1 VFSERKLTFNIQI
14 NLVDKNS
21 VGGQCQKIY
30 ATILTMIAKIEGIV
44 WDTNNKFLTVG
55 VGGIGFKIYSTT
67 EIKTTSHKGQKIS
80 LFTHLVVREDA
91 LDLYG
96 FLTEE
101 ELKFFEMI
109 ISISGIGP
117 KTGLNVLNISSVSAL
132 KRAISSGDT
141 SHLTKVSGIGKKIAE
156 KMVLELKDKVM
167 ITEEESDMN
176 LRDEIDAIE
185 GLKSLGYAPK
195 DARDALRE
203 IDKKLTKTGDR
214 IKAALKILGK

>member
-1 VFSERKLTFNIQI
+1 
-14 NLVDKNS
+14 
-21 VGGQCQKIY
+21 
-30 ATILTMIAKIEGIV
+30 MIAKIEGIV
-44 WDTNNKFLTVG
+44 WDNNNKFLTVG
-55 VGGIGFKIYSTT
+55 VGGIGFKIFTT
-67 EIKTTSHKGQKIS
+67 AETKDVSQKGQRIS

-91 LDLYG
+91 LNLYG

-117 KTGLNVLNISSVSAL
+117 KTALNVLNISSVLAL
-132 KRAISSGDT
+132 KKAISSGDT

-167 ITEEESDMN
+167 ITDEENDIN
-176 LRDEIDAIE
+176 LGEEIDAIE
-185 GLKSLGYAPK
+185 GLKSLGYTPK
-195 DARDALRE
+195 DAREALQE
-203 IDKKLTKTGDR
+203 IDKKITKTGDR

>member
-1 VFSERKLTFNIQI
+1 
-14 NLVDKNS
+14 
-21 VGGQCQKIY
+21 
-30 ATILTMIAKIEGIV
+30 MIAKIEGIV
-44 WDTNNKFLTVG
+44 WETNNKFLTVG
-55 VGGIGFKIYSTT
+55 VGGIGFKIFGTAET
-67 EIKTTSHKGQKIS
+67 KLTAQKGEKIS

-141 SHLTKVSGIGKKIAE
+141 SHLTKVSGIGKKIAD

-167 ITEEESDMN
+167 ITEEESDIS
-176 LRDEIDAIE
+176 LRDEIDAVE
-185 GLKSLGYAPK
+185 GLKALGYNQK

-203 IDKKLTKTGDR
+203 VEKNITKTGDR
-214 IKAALKILGK
+214 IRAALKILGK

>member
-1 VFSERKLTFNIQI
+1 
-14 NLVDKNS
+14 
-21 VGGQCQKIY
+21 
-30 ATILTMIAKIEGIV
+30 MIAKIEGIV

-55 VGGIGFKIYSTT
+55 VGGIGFKVYTT
-67 EIKTTSHKGQKIS
+67 AETKEVSQKGEEIS

-101 ELKFFEMI
+101 ELNFFEMI

-117 KTGLNVLNISSVSAL
+117 KTALNVLNISSVSAL

-167 ITEEESDMN
+167 ITEEENDIS

-185 GLKSLGYAPK
+185 GLKSLGYTQK
-195 DARDALRE
+195 DARDALKE
-203 IDKKLTKTGDR
+203 IDKKILKTGDR
-214 IKAALKILGK
+214 IKAALKILGR

>member
-1 VFSERKLTFNIQI
+1 
-14 NLVDKNS
+14 
-21 VGGQCQKIY
+21 
-30 ATILTMIAKIEGIV
+30 MIAKIEGIV
-44 WDTNNKFLTVG
+44 WDTNNKYITIG
-55 VGGIGFKIYSTT
+55 VGGIGFKIYA
-67 EIKTTSHKGQKIS
+67 TSETKEVSQIGNKIS

-91 LDLYG
+91 LTLYG
-96 FLTEE
+96 FITEE
-101 ELKFFEMI
+101 ELKLFEMI

-117 KTGLNVLNISSVSAL
+117 KTALNVLNISSVTAL

-167 ITEEESDMN
+167 VTEEENDIN
-176 LRDEIDAIE
+176 LRDEVDAIE
-185 GLKSLGYAPK
+185 GLKSLGYNPK

-203 IDKKLTKTGDR
+203 IDKKILKTGER

>member
-1 VFSERKLTFNIQI
+1 
-14 NLVDKNS
+14 
-21 VGGQCQKIY
+21 
-30 ATILTMIAKIEGIV
+30 MIAKIEGIV
-44 WDTNNKFLTVG
+44 WDSNNKFLTVG
-55 VGGIGFKIYSTT
+55 VGGIGLKIFTT
-67 EIKTTSHKGQKIS
+67 LETKEVAQKGEKIS

-91 LDLYG
+91 LNLYG

-101 ELKFFEMI
+101 ELQFFEMI

-117 KTGLNVLNISSVSAL
+117 KTALNVLNISSVSAL

-167 ITEEESDMN
+167 ITEEENDIS

-185 GLKSLGYAPK
+185 GLKSLGYTPK

-203 IDKKLTKTGDR
+203 IDHKITKTGDR
-214 IKAALKILGK
+214 IKAALKVLGK